1 MATRSVMKP
10 MQVGGLRRAALREQA
25 RQPRYVTDDVDQSV
39 RRVGRDIIACR
50 RRGNAVPE
58 LPRDLRDIADD
69 VYMTVVVDVRRPGVG
84 ATAKQ
89 AARSDMVLTLS
100 EKPSLSVSPG
110 SHASPIPLVLASA
123 CSGLATVGQLS
134 PLPKQR

>member
-1 MATRSVMKP
+1 MKP

-89 AARSDMVLTLS
+89 AARSDMVFD
-100 EKPSLSVSPG
+100 SV
-110 SHASPIPLVLASA
+110 
-123 CSGLATVGQLS
+123 
-134 PLPKQR
+134 